1 MTVKNIWL
9 SFFVLLSLTLNSQ
22 VTELWN
28 VSPSGG
34 LNQHGLIYKVNGDGS
49 GFEELVSMDSLNADN
64 LCSELTLSQGYVYGF
79 AYQDST
85 VFLYRINTSSHQY
98 ERLADLPFKNFQS
111 RQFSHLTYVGDKFYF
126 FSRYGANTGN
136 GGIFT
141 YDPMLQTIQYLVSP
155 STQTGFFNFTGRMV
169 HFDGGLYGISNGGQF
184 NMGNIFKY
192 DINANLLTAVYHFG
206 GTGKAAY
213 PITDL
218 IAIDNYNLLGFSSDT
233 SSPLNL
239 NSNFIYL
246 FNIAASTVYEW
257 RSLSNLDGTHI
268 ARQIALGTDG
278 FVYASAR
285 HGGAF
290 GCAPPKDYGCGTLIR
305 YRPSDNTF
313 EKLYDFYNP
322 SDGTHWSYTNYNYFN
337 SGLTFGYDGNVYS
350 TAGNSADSYA
360 YSFNITTKVFTNI
373 LSNYLK
379 TPPLTP
385 SGYYNF
391 VNVTNGYLNV
401 NSESISNIDIKVY
414 PNPATQLVNIE
425 LRTEENLGVA
435 TFEIFDLVGR
445 RQYKSSYDEKLFQV
459 NVEGLTD
466 GLYCWKY
473 STAKGIKTG
482 KLLIATHD

>member
-1 MTVKNIWL
+1 
-9 SFFVLLSLTLNSQ
+9 
-22 VTELWN
+22 
-28 VSPSGG
+28 
-34 LNQHGLIYKVNGDGS
+34 
-49 GFEELVSMDSLNADN
+49 
-64 LCSELTLSQGYVYGF
+64 
-79 AYQDST
+79 
-85 VFLYRINTSSHQY
+85 
-98 ERLADLPFKNFQS
+98 
-111 RQFSHLTYVGDKFYF
+111 LTYVEDKFYF

-155 STQTGFFNFTGRMV
+155 STQTGFFNFTGKMV
-169 HFDGGLYGISNGGQF
+169 HFDGGLYGIGNGGQL
-184 NMGNIFKY
+184 NMGTIFKY

-218 IAIDNYNLLGFSSDT
+218 IAIDSYNLLGFSIDT

-305 YRPSDNTF
+305 YRPSDDTF

-337 SGLTFGYDGNVYS
+337 
-350 TAGNSADSYA
+350 
-360 YSFNITTKVFTNI
+360 
-373 LSNYLK
+373 
-379 TPPLTP
+379 
-385 SGYYNF
+385 
-391 VNVTNGYLNV
+391 
-401 NSESISNIDIKVY
+401 
-414 PNPATQLVNIE
+414 
-425 LRTEENLGVA
+425 
-435 TFEIFDLVGR
+435 
-445 RQYKSSYDEKLFQV
+445 
-459 NVEGLTD
+459 
-466 GLYCWKY
+466 
-473 STAKGIKTG
+473 
-482 KLLIATHD
+482 